1 MKKMIHILEGFII
14 LTIIFI
20 GIMLFVKFIYKIN
33 HEKIDTSYL
42 LNVKL
47 DNLIIKEGSTSGN
60 LSIEDNTI
68 YLDVTLKK
76 EQEFYEFTFAIENN
90 GTLEIKLE
98 DYNITIENPKNIL
111 TYKVT
116 YLDLSEI
123 KKEDII
129 KSQDKKTIKVRID
142 YPKQKDKVYE
152 ALNLNL
158 SLTFKYSTIS

>member
-33 HEKIDTSYL
+33 HEKIDPSYL

-76 EQEFYEFTFAIENN
+76 EQEFYEFTFDIENN
-90 GTLEIKLE
+90 GTLDIKLE